1 MQAGNDIALDALLTC
16 ALPVEFASYVILES
30 DITELEPLSANCHL
44 VQDTTRQRKLA
55 YKTLY
60 NGTENAAAAKYGGV
74 VNSLLSTRFFF
85 LAPLQGFT
93 TTAPFR
99 VFFDYYEGARP
110 LKSVEGISGTNKTL
124 IAAFVC
130 YAMAYL
136 EFRQVIHGALHSGN
150 ILLDENSM
158 PILTDYGLAQTRD
171 YFSSGSGECVSWVAP
186 ELLLGVHANYNVDV
200 YSFGVLL
207 YEMFEGKRPY
217 SEMTNNEYLAALRSG
232 ALAKVEF
239 AQTPELAR
247 KVIMACMNRNPDSRP
262 SFSEMY
268 FLFINGRILFDGA
281 DVETV
286 RAVLGQYP
294 LRLVFQ
300 PCINDGE
307 KGESMTAISPREVLA
322 NPQHPQFEEYLRFVE
337 PQCTLAMVRPLCGLV
352 AGSVRKEAGESRAVK
367 LILSVLATV
376 GKRLGLTREFLAAV
390 VESRLLSQIFIW
402 DDEQALLLL
411 PLVVPVLTSE
421 SDLFTPK
428 VYHAVGQL
436 MIYRPVEMLNLF
448 SAYFSSAN
456 INDPRIENNVNLFIG
471 MGSVLAASKHADSY
485 VKIIKY
491 ISAESNGQFKSD
503 IVPVL
508 SMCLQSSSDSNA
520 TTEATLLLSD
530 LDPTAIQ
537 FDSSTLPGL
546 LQSAPWDY
554 IRSLLLT
561 CESIPVVPLL
571 VSRLLQD
578 AQTAQGATSTAIL
591 LKYSDSSAAHASSLV
606 TDLSWLAK
614 ELPTAQDTYRLFL
627 SVFSWEC
634 TRQILA
640 QSENFFVMLKNSAE
654 KGNNELLYS
663 ISCVLQRTP
672 MNADSVNRASASGFI
687 RIYLDRT
694 LSSPDFNI
702 VGHGAL
708 VAKRIASCGYARE
721 LPNATAKMLERL
733 RANSRE
739 LGDILL
745 RIFVD
750 LSAHPQC
757 MDILKRA
764 GMVKYYES
772 IQNRPPYDKYAR
784 IFLERAKLNAV

>member
-1 MQAGNDIALDALLTC
+1 MQAGNDVALDALLTC

-60 NGTENAAAAKYGGV
+60 SGTENAAVAKYGGI

-99 VFFDYYEGARP
+99 VFFDYYEGAKP
-110 LKSVEGISGTNKTL
+110 LKSLEGISGTNKTL

-136 EFRQVIHGALHSGN
+136 ESRQVIHGALHSGN
-150 ILLDENSM
+150 ILVDENSM
-158 PILTDYGLAQTRD
+158 PILTDYGLAQTCD
-171 YFSSGSGECVSWVAP
+171 YFSNGSGECVSWVAP

-217 SEMTNNEYLAALRSG
+217 SEMTNSEYLAALRG
-232 ALAKVEF
+232 GTLTKVEF
-239 AQTPELAR
+239 GQTPELAR
-247 KVIMACMNRNPDSRP
+247 KVIVACMNRNPDLRP

-268 FLFINGRILFDGA
+268 FLFINGKILFDGA

-286 RAVLGQYP
+286 QTVLGQYP

-300 PCINDGE
+300 PCINDGQ

-322 NPQHPQFEEYLRFVE
+322 SPQHPQFEEYLKFVE
-337 PQCTLAMVRPLCGLV
+337 PQCTLAMVRPLCELV

-367 LILSVLATV
+367 LVLSVLSTV

-411 PLVVPVLTSE
+411 PLVVPLLTNE
-421 SDLFTPK
+421 PGLFTPK

-448 SAYFSSAN
+448 STYFSAAN
-456 INDPRIENNVNLFIG
+456 INDPQIENNINLFIG
-471 MGSVLAASKHADSY
+471 MGSVLATSKHADSY
-485 VKIIKY
+485 VKVLKY
-491 ISAESNGQFKSD
+491 ILAQSNGQFKSD
-503 IVPVL
+503 IVAVL
-508 SMCLQSSSDSNA
+508 AMCVQSPDSIA
-520 TTEATLLLSD
+520 ATEATLVLSD

-537 FDSSTLPGL
+537 FNPSTIESL
-546 LQSAPWDY
+546 LQSLPWDS
-554 IRSLLLT
+554 IRSLLLA
-561 CESIPVVPLL
+561 CQSLPVSSLL
-571 VSRLLQD
+571 VARCLQD
-578 AQTAQGATSTAIL
+578 AQTAQGAPSTAIL
-591 LKYSDSSAAHASSLV
+591 LKYADSSSAHASSLV
-606 TDLSWLAK
+606 ADLSWLAK

-627 SVFSWEC
+627 AVFSWEC

-708 VAKRIASCGYARE
+708 VAKVIASCGYARE
-721 LPNATAKMLERL
+721 LPDATAKMLERL
-733 RANSRE
+733 RANNRE
-739 LGDILL
+739 LGGILL

-784 IFLERAKLNAV
+784 IFLERAKLTAV